1 MYYGC
6 TVPNQT
12 SAPPTQSDDSRASFK
27 RVFSLGHL
35 VLFGIT
41 FVGPTA
47 PFPMFGIVSSASKGH
62 MALAYLIAMVVMML
76 TAISYGRMAA
86 AFPEAGSAYAYAG
99 KALHPVAGIVAGWT
113 ILLDYLLMPLM
124 SVIYLSLTAGH
135 FFPEVPQAVW
145 LVSFATGITAVNLFG
160 LEVTNKANIVMTGL
174 MMAAVVYF
182 VGAAARALH
191 AGVGAGTWFS
201 MKPFYNA
208 PAFSFPAVMGA
219 TSIAAFSYLGFD
231 GISTLAED
239 SRNPT
244 RDIGRATVLVCFL
257 CGAMFILQAY
267 LGQLAWPDY
276 NSYPSVETAFLDVSR
291 LVGGA
296 HLLSAVS
303 FVLVVAGVAS
313 AVTGQASAS
322 RLLLGM
328 GRDRLLP
335 PGIFAYIHP
344 KYSTPT
350 YGILAMGVVTLAGG
364 FLLSFQLAAEAIN
377 FGALLGFMS
386 VNLSVIGHYFVR
398 GRERAGY
405 ALARNLILPAC
416 GFVACLYV
424 FVNLSTVARLIGVGW
439 CAFGLVYA
447 AFRTHGFRRPLSH
460 ATAPPAVSAI
470 DS

>member
-1 MYYGC
+1 
-6 TVPNQT
+6 
-12 SAPPTQSDDSRASFK
+12 
-27 RVFSLGHL
+27 
-35 VLFGIT
+35 
-41 FVGPTA
+41 
-47 PFPMFGIVSSASKGH
+47 MFGIVSSASKGH

-99 KALHPVAGIVAGWT
+99 KALHPLAGIVAGWT

-135 FFPEVPQAVW
+135 FYPEIPQGVW
-145 LVSFATGITAVNLFG
+145 LVSFASAITAMNLFG
-160 LEVTNKANIVMTGL
+160 LEVTNKANIIMTGL
-174 MMAAVVYF
+174 MLAAVTYF
-182 VGAAARALH
+182 AGAAANALH

-201 MKPFYNA
+201 MKPFYNP

-276 NSYPSVETAFLDVSR
+276 TTYPSVETAFLDVSR

-303 FVLVVAGVAS
+303 FVLVVAGIAS

-335 PGIFAYIHP
+335 PRIFAYIHP
-344 KYSTPT
+344 RYSTPT
-350 YGILAMGVVTLAGG
+350 YGILAMGVVTLLGG

-398 GRERAGY
+398 RRERSGY
-405 ALARNLILPAC
+405 GVIRNLLLPLG
-416 GFVACLYV
+416 GFFACLYV
-424 FVNLSTVARLIGVGW
+424 FVNLSVIAKLIGVGW
-439 CAFGLVYA
+439 SAFGLVYA
-447 AFRTHGFRRPLSH
+447 AWRTRGFRRPLGGG
-460 ATAPPAVSAI
+460 AAAETAGAI
-470 DS
+470 DT